1 MLDINISTILLQMAN
16 FFIMAFILYR
26 FLFKPLQNTLKARE
40 EKTTRMMDEAELARL
55 AAEEQRLAY
64 EEKSNNIDA
73 EIAARRNEARII
85 IEQTRQQMLR
95 EVQSEVARLK
105 HQTKERLTNYRA
117 DAIKKHRDEIG
128 EQASTFAHGILAD
141 LMSPQL
147 RDAYQVAFLEQIEKS
162 DLSAHVEAPEPGKT
176 EFIDVILPKDPSP
189 DYQEQLKDLL
199 RQKIDQVFKLHVEV
213 NPDLIAGGIL
223 RFEDILIDGS
233 LQGQI
238 DQFQKQY
245 QQAA

>member
-1 MLDINISTILLQMAN
+1 MLEINISTILLEMAN
-16 FFIMAFILYR
+16 FLIMAFILNL

-40 EKTTRMMDEAELARL
+40 EKTTQMMDEAEQARIE
-55 AAEEQRLAY
+55 AEEQRLAY
-64 EEKSNNIDA
+64 EEKSSNIDA

-85 IEQTRQQMLR
+85 IEQTRQQMLQ
-95 EVQSEVARLK
+95 EVQSEVERLK
-105 HQTKERLTNYRA
+105 HQSKENLSKLRA
-117 DAIKKHRDEIG
+117 DALREHQEDIG
-128 EQASTFAHGILAD
+128 LQASRFAHGILAD

-147 RDAYQVAFLEQIEKS
+147 RDAYQVAFLEQIEKT
-162 DLSAHVEAPEPGKT
+162 DLSMHIETPAPGKA

-189 DYQEQLKDLL
+189 EYQEELSKLL
-199 RQKIDQVFKLHVEV
+199 HQKINQEFNLNVEV

-238 DQFQKQY
+238 DQLKKKY
-245 QQAA
+245 QHAA

>member
-40 EKTTRMMDEAELARL
+40 EKTTQMMDEAAQARQE
-55 AAEEQRLAY
+55 AEEQRQAY

-85 IEQTRQQMLR
+85 IEQTRQQMLQ
-95 EVQSEVARLK
+95 EVQSEVERLK
-105 HQTKERLTNYRA
+105 HQTKENLSKLRA
-117 DAIKKHRDEIG
+117 DALREHREDIG
-128 EQASTFAHGILAD
+128 LQASRFAHGILAD
-141 LMSPQL
+141 LMTPQL
-147 RDAYQVAFLEQIEKS
+147 QDAYQVAFLEQIEGT
-162 DLSAHVEAPEPGKT
+162 DLSAHIETPAPGKAD
-176 EFIDVILPKDPSP
+176 FIDVILPKDPSP
-189 DYQEQLKDLL
+189 EYQEDLSRL
-199 RQKIDQVFKLHVEV
+199 LHQKIGQACTLNVEV

-238 DQFQKQY
+238 EQLKKKY
-245 QQAA
+245 QQTA

>member
-1 MLDINISTILLQMAN
+1 MLDINLSTILLQMAN
-16 FFIMAFILYR
+16 FLIMAFILHR

-40 EKTTRMMDEAELARL
+40 KKTTQMMDEAEQARQ
-55 AAEEQRLAY
+55 AAEEQRQAY

-73 EIAARRNEARII
+73 EITARRNEARII

-95 EVQSEVARLK
+95 EVQSEVERLK
-105 HQTKERLTNYRA
+105 HQTKENLSKLRA
-117 DAIKKHRDEIG
+117 DALREHRDEIG
-128 EQASTFAHGILAD
+128 EQASRFAHGILAD

-147 RDAYQVAFLEQIEKS
+147 RDAYQVAFLEQIEKT
-162 DLSAHVEAPEPGKT
+162 DLSTHIETLTPGKT
-176 EFIDVILPKDPSP
+176 EFIDVILPSAPSSN
-189 DYQEQLKDLL
+189 YQEELSKLL
-199 RQKIDQVFKLHVEV
+199 HQKINQEFTLNVEV

-238 DQFQKQY
+238 DQFLKQY
-245 QQAA
+245 QQAE